1 MSFSWTMAELGFVLF
16 KLTHICLEPAL
27 KKKSATKHLPI

>member
-16 KLTHICLEPAL
+16 KLTHICLETAL
-27 KKKSATKHLPI
+27 KKSATKHLPI